1 MGYADGKGREGGG
14 WGWGGVKRLPIV
26 QVGGIGY
33 SIVLEYTLDLNYFI

>member
-1 MGYADGKGREGGG
+1 MSMEKEGKEGG

-33 SIVLEYTLDLNYFI
+33 SIVLAYTFDLNYFI

>member
-1 MGYADGKGREGGG
+1 MPMEKEGKGGA
-14 WGWGGVKRLPIV
+14 VKRLPIV